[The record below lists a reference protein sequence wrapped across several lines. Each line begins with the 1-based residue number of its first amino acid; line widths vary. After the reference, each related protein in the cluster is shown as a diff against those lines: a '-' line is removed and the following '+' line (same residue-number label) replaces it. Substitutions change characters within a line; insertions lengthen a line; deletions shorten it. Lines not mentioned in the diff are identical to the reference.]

1 MYYYEKENVNVK
13 RDKVLSTLSSVE
25 EENWKEESDDNK
37 EELIK
42 DYKQFKLTQNVITH
56 SEMCISSQCNNN
68 GNDVMELIIML
79 INIIINI

>member
-1 MYYYEKENVNVK
+1 VYYYEKENVNVK
-13 RDKVLSTLSSVE
+13 RGKVLSTSSSIE

-42 DYKQFKLTQNVITH
+42 DYKQFKLKQNVITH

-68 GNDVMELIIML
+68 GNGIDNYVD
-79 INIIINI
+79 